1 MSMAKRALQ
10 FLVVCFLILDARLIY
25 VSPSRQLFAMAVT
38 GESKCT
44 FSRTMESEASVKRI
58 QNTTERMEKTSRLL
72 QQEGDL
78 QLWDTPRGRFW
89 IVGSASTIPG
99 NIALVLSE
107 QENRIYGEGEH
118 FVHKGDIVLDCGADY
133 GMFTRSALAAGAA
146 VVVSIEPTPRK
157 EICLRRTFADEI
169 RTGRVIVIPKGVWNK
184 ADTLKLYLDS
194 VVEHKSADGPVV
206 PLVTIDQM
214 VKDLNLPR
222 VDFIKMDIEG
232 AEKQALAGGR
242 DTIQKYRPRMAI
254 ATEHLPDDPEQI
266 PQVIRSI
273 SPAYKTECGPCEY
286 DNNHIRPQVLYF
298 Y

>member
-1 MSMAKRALQ
+1 MAKRALQ
-10 FLVVCFLILDARLIY
+10 FLLICFLILDARVIY
-25 VSPSRQLFAMAVT
+25 VSPSRQLLALAVT

-44 FSRTMESEASVKRI
+44 FSRTMESQASVKRL
-58 QNTTERMEKTSRLL
+58 QSTAQHMEQASRLV

-89 IVGSASTIPG
+89 MIASAPTMSSKF
-99 NIALVLSE
+99 ALVLSE
-107 QENRIYGEGEH
+107 QENRIYGQGEH
-118 FVHKGDIVLDCGADY
+118 FVQKGDIVLDCGADY
-133 GMFTRSALAAGAA
+133 GTFTRSALAAGAA

-157 EICLRRTFADEI
+157 EICLRRTFENEI
-169 RTGRVIVIPKGVWNK
+169 RSGQVIIVPKGVWNK
-184 ADTLKLYLDS
+184 ADFLKLYDDS
-194 VVEHKSADGPVV
+194 IVQHKSADGPVV

-242 DTIQKYRPRMAI
+242 ETIQKYHPRMAI
-254 ATEHLPDDPEQI
+254 ATEHLPDDAEMI
-266 PQVIRSI
+266 PQAIRGI
-273 SPAYKTECGPCEY
+273 SPEYKTECGPCEY
-286 DNNHIRPQVLYF
+286 ANNHIRPQVLYF